1 MLPLKTRQAILAL
14 SEKGLSIRKISTTLK
29 VSRKAIR
36 RVLRKTQ
43 PTQSSNPQPII
54 SLLPELFS
62 KCQGNAVR
70 IREELKSEHDI
81 DIAYSTL
88 TRLLRSQQLRA
99 PKQRSGRYRFEP
111 GEEMQHDTSPHRLT
125 IAGKTVTAQCA
136 ALVLGYSR
144 LVFARYYPGFTRFE
158 AKCFLTDAI
167 RFFDGAAKRCTID
180 NTSVLVASGSGPE
193 AIIAP
198 EMEAF
203 GQFFGTRFVPHAIGH
218 ADRKAYVERL
228 FSYIEHNFL
237 AGRSFESWP
246 DLNAQ
251 LLGWCE
257 STANAKPKRS
267 LGMSPQ
273 AAFVMEKPLLHPL
286 PAYIPPVYQTVHRVV
301 DTQGYIHLDRNR
313 YSVPER
319 LLCKKVEVHK
329 QYDTVQVF
337 FDRRL
342 VAEHPRLI
350 GMRDG
355 ESLIDE
361 HHSIPRRRKAG
372 SGPSPY
378 ERDLVGRDPILD
390 RYVEALKQRSPGRSV
405 VKLRRLLQLQRRYPT
420 KPFLAAIGLALHYRL
435 FDLAR
440 LERLILQRV
449 AGDFFDF
456 DGDA

>member
-1 MLPLKTRQAILAL
+1 
-14 SEKGLSIRKISTTLK
+14 
-29 VSRKAIR
+29 
-36 RVLRKTQ
+36 
-43 PTQSSNPQPII
+43 
-54 SLLPELFS
+54 
-62 KCQGNAVR
+62 VR
-70 IREELKSEHDI
+70 IQEQLKSEHDI

-88 TRLLRSQQLRA
+88 TRLLRDQQLRA

-111 GEEMQHDTSPHRLT
+111 GEEMQHDTSPHRVT
-125 IAGKTVTAQCA
+125 ITGKTVSAQCA

-144 LVFARYYPGFTRFE
+144 LAFARYYPCFTRFE
-158 AKCFLTDAI
+158 AKCFLTDAV

-180 NTSVLVASGSGPE
+180 NTSVLVASGSGPD
-193 AIIAP
+193 ATIAP

-203 GQFFGTRFVPHAIGH
+203 GQMFGTRFVPHAIGH

-228 FSYIEHNFL
+228 FSYIERNFL
-237 AGRSFESWP
+237 AGRCFENWS

-251 LLGWCE
+251 LLDWCQN
-257 STANAKPKRS
+257 TANAKPKRS
-267 LGMSPQ
+267 LGLSPQ
-273 AAFVMEKPLLHPL
+273 AAFVMEKPWLHPL

-301 DTQGYIHLDRNR
+301 DTQGYVHLDTNR

-319 LLCKKVEVHK
+319 LVCKKVEIHK
-329 QYDTVQVF
+329 HYDTVQVF
-337 FDRRL
+337 FERRL

-355 ESLIDE
+355 ENRIE
-361 HHSIPRRRKAG
+361 GHHAIPRRGKVA

-390 RYVEALKQRSPGRSV
+390 RYVEALKKRSPGRGV
-405 VKLRRLLQLQRRYPT
+405 VKLRRLLQLQRRYPP
-420 KPFLAAIGLALHYRL
+420 KPFLAAIELALHYGL
-435 FDLAR
+435 FDLSR

-456 DGDA
+456 DDDA